1 MPSALPSIALV
12 LAQRFGRRTSNPMNP
27 RLGIACL
34 AAFAVTA
41 FVVAGVGCSK
51 NAGTGTVPVPSPSP
65 SGTPGPDTIY
75 VQNSNQILA
84 VRRYDNAA
92 KANGFVL
99 PAARLDTGNV
109 SNPDVVYDPVSDTLW
124 FPEASSPNTKIL
136 MWTAASTKNDENAN
150 VVIPFPNGEGTA
162 TFDGVHHLL
171 FVGVDTGPTVSVF
184 ANPETMTSSAT
195 PAATIT
201 LNINDPVGNR
211 PQEMLYDP
219 GTDRLFVSDNGT
231 EVAVF
236 DNFGTNAENAVTS
249 MSNPTI
255 NDDREMTGLFSP
267 DGLAYAP
274 MPSDQLYVGE
284 QRSPGDVV
292 VIKNASTFSGP
303 VSHSQMIS
311 GLSKPGGMQFEN
323 IRDLL
328 FVYDTS
334 PIYVFKN
341 ALTIHGTLNSL
352 IGNGSVHVI
361 NDGSAVQNEG
371 FGIALVTSPIPPSPS
386 PSPSAAA
393 VLHHHRP

>member
-1 MPSALPSIALV
+1 
-12 LAQRFGRRTSNPMNP
+12 MNP

-51 NAGTGTVPVPSPSP
+51 YGGTTTVPTPSPSP
-65 SGTPGPDTIY
+65 SGTVGPDTIY

-84 VRRYDNAA
+84 VRKYQNAA

-99 PAARLDTGNV
+99 PAARLDTGNL

-124 FPEASSPNTKIL
+124 FPEAGAPDTKIL
-136 MWTAASTKNDENAN
+136 MWTGASTKNDVNAD
-150 VVIPFPNGEGTA
+150 VIIPFPNGEGTA
-162 TFDGVHHLL
+162 AFDGTHHLL
-171 FVGVDTGPTVSVF
+171 YVGVDTGPQVSVF
-184 ANPETMTSSAT
+184 ANPETMGDTAT

-201 LNINDPVGNR
+201 LTINDSTGTPR
-211 PQEMLYDP
+211 PQEMLYDA
-219 GTDRLFVSDNGT
+219 GTDRLFVSDNG
-231 EVAVF
+231 VSVGVF
-236 DNFGTNAENAVTS
+236 DNFGAQALNAVTS
-249 MSNPTI
+249 MTNLNLTA
-255 NDDREMTGLFSP
+255 NRTLTGLFSP

-274 MPSDQLYVGE
+274 PPNDQLYVGE

-292 VIKNASTFSGP
+292 VIKNASQASGDI
-303 VSHSQMIS
+303 SHSQMVS
-311 GLSKPGGMQFEN
+311 GLSKPGGMQYEN

-334 PIYVFKN
+334 PVYVFKN

-352 IGNGSVHVI
+352 ISNGSVRTI

-371 FGIALVTSPIPPSPS
+371 FGIALVTDPIPPSPS
-386 PSPSAAA
+386 PSPSVSPSPSPSPSAA
-393 VLHHHRP
+393 LIIHHQTIIHQAIVHHQRP